1 MAFLFASRSLRKNKL
16 GAIELDLTIDEM
28 HQRNAEVS
36 DFPVESGG
44 QIQDHI
50 SNGPRKLT
58 ITGFITDT
66 PLGALFSY
74 SFANRVQDAFDSLEE
89 LYDSRTPFDVVSGLK
104 SYKNMCF
111 ESLDMPRKREGALQF
126 TATLKQL
133 TIVSSENVA
142 IPETKV
148 KPSAKSTSASK
159 RDAGRKSTEAASA
172 AESQRGGSVLFKL
185 GKMGVDAVSGAF
197 Q

>member
-36 DFPVESGG
+36 DFPIESGG

-66 PLGALFSY
+66 PVEFGFALS
-74 SFANRVQDAFDSLEE
+74 SRVQDAFDALEE

-133 TIVSSENVA
+133 TVVSSEYVA

-148 KPSAKSTSASK
+148 KPDAKSTSTSK
-159 RDAGRKSTEAASA
+159 RDAGRKSTETASA
-172 AESQRGGSVLFKL
+172 AEEKRGASVAFKL
-185 GKMGVDAVSGAF
+185 GKMAVDSVGGLF

>member
-36 DFPVESGG
+36 DFPIESGG

-66 PLGALFSY
+66 PVEFGFALS
-74 SFANRVQDAFDSLEE
+74 SRVQDTFDALEE
-89 LYDSRTPFDVVSGLK
+89 LFDSRTPFDVVSGLK

-133 TIVSSENVA
+133 TVVSSEYVA

-148 KPSAKSTSASK
+148 KESAKSTSTSK
-159 RDAGRKSTEAASA
+159 RDAGRKSTDAASA
-172 AESQRGGSVLFKL
+172 AEEKRGGSVLFKL
-185 GKMGVDAVSGAF
+185 GKTAIDSVGGLF
-197 Q
+197 